1 MPISSIAS
9 LEAVGTPIIVPT
21 NTNPSPIISAIIVK
35 IDACWSGDIKNSP
48 AVHSAN
54 VARLRLFRVRKKNP
68 SNDADGFNLQVR
80 LLVAIGRSRAIVP
93 LNVYS
98 NSHVTRART
107 I

>member
-1 MPISSIAS
+1 MLAGAATS
-9 LEAVGTPIIVPT
+9 
-21 NTNPSPIISAIIVK
+21 K
-35 IDACWSGDIKNSP
+35 ILPLFIQQTWLAF
-48 AVHSAN
+48 
-54 VARLRLFRVRKKNP
+54 LFRVRKKNP

-80 LLVAIGRSRAIVP
+80 LLIAIGRSRAIVP